1 MALDFSR
8 IFVFVVA
15 SFEYDCFYHFIQMR
29 KEIFRKYNI
38 PNMFLFEH
46 ATPKYYTRDENDYVL
61 DEDTD
66 KFVMDPSIQ
75 IIPRFYPLMIV
86 KFLKALQKVDTT
98 KYDFILRIN
107 LSTYINFP
115 KLHALMYTYPRTKM
129 IVGYIYLFPLHD
141 WDEYRYKPHKFISG
155 TCMIFTPDVAAHLK
169 TYKLN
174 DPVLYKH
181 FDDTVISHLCLPAID
196 YLWKIEL
203 LFVHNNRS
211 ISDEELLEFPI
222 IRIKYPLDQRD
233 CELKRWMY
241 LMELVDGIHYQKNP
255 LVFEEEALN
264 AVVPTST

>member
-15 SFEYDCFYHFIQMR
+15 SFEYDCYYHFIQMR
-29 KEIFRKYNI
+29 KTLFKKYGI
-38 PNMFLFEH
+38 DNMFLYERSPP
-46 ATPKYYTRDENDYVL
+46 AYYNCDENDYIMEKDPEPFVL
-61 DEDTD
+61 D
-66 KFVMDPSIQ
+66 PNIS
-75 IIPRFYPLMIV
+75 IIPRFQPLMVI
-86 KFLKALQKVDTT
+86 KFLKGLKLIDAS
-98 KYDFILRIN
+98 KYDFVLRIN

-115 KLHALMYTYPRTKM
+115 KLHALLYTYPRRRL
-129 IVGYIYLFPLHD
+129 IVGYIYLFPLSD
-141 WDEYRYKPHKFISG
+141 WEEYRNKPHKFISG
-155 TCMIFTPDVAAHLK
+155 TCMIFTPDVIDHLK
-169 TYKLN
+169 TVSLN

-211 ISDEELLEFPI
+211 ISDDELLEFPI

-241 LMELVDGIHYQKNP
+241 LMELVDGVKYEKNP
-255 LVFEEEALN
+255 LLYDV
-264 AVVPTST
+264 AVAAAHSNTST